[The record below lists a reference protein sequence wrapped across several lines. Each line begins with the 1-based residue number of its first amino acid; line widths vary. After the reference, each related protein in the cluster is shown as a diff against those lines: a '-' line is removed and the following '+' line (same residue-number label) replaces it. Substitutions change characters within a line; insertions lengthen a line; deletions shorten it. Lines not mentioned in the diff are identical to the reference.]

1 MSRSAA
7 GTMMMDEEQWQW
19 QDEEDQVVVGPG
31 LTNSLKERKKRI
43 VNKDSVEI
51 VTDVGTED
59 SGHWVSS
66 VSHSMVTIHKLFS
79 QDM

>member
-7 GTMMMDEEQWQW
+7 GTMMMMDEEQWQW

-66 VSHSMVTIHKLFS
+66 VSS
-79 QDM
+79 